1 MEYLKHYLKI
11 KSSPTAPLRPISTVR
26 LVPTLIGLFLLGT
39 SLSLPENTA
48 LPHLPPVDDPLVLS
62 AYGVRMHPIFK
73 KMRMHNGIDFE
84 ARLNTPVFATADGT
98 VSFAGY
104 KDNGFGYYVEVNH
117 GKGFVTRYAH
127 LHRFGIRVK
136 KKQKIKAGDL
146 VGLSGN
152 TGRSIGPH
160 LHYEILRKGKRVDPF
175 EYLPLGVKVREKPTS
190 QD

>member
-1 MEYLKHYLKI
+1 MKYLKQHFKI
-11 KSSPTAPLRPISTVR
+11 KFSYEAQSQTKPSPRWIPALLGI
-26 LVPTLIGLFLLGT
+26 FLLGS
-39 SLSLPENTA
+39 SLSFPENTT
-48 LPHLPPVDDPLVLS
+48 LPYLTPVDDPLVLS

-73 KMRMHNGIDFE
+73 KMRMHNGVDFE

-98 VSFAGY
+98 VTFAGY
-104 KDNGFGYYVEVNH
+104 KDNGFGFYVEINH

-127 LHRFGIRVK
+127 LHRFGIRVE

>member
-1 MEYLKHYLKI
+1 MKYLKQYFKI
-11 KSSPTAPLRPISTVR
+11 TLPLTGLFWLTPS
-26 LVPTLIGLFLLGT
+26 LSLIPALLGIFLLGT
-39 SLSLPENTA
+39 SLSFPDNTA

-104 KDNGFGYYVEVNH
+104 KDNGFGFYVEINH
-117 GKGFVTRYAH
+117 GKGFITRYAH